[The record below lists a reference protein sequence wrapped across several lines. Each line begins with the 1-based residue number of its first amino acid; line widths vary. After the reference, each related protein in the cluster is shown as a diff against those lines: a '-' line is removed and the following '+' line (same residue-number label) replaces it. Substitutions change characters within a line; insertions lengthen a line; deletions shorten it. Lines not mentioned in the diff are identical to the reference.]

1 MPELRKIRESF
12 TKKVAQDIFD
22 ILTPSSAS
30 GRSISHEKGQASQVE
45 KDELESEIPF
55 FVDAKNR
62 SGLDEVASFNR
73 IPSDRAQDA
82 IVYFIEEILRLKE
95 LKSRVKVSEQKKKAT
110 STDSTRD
117 EDKEVYQKQ
126 YILTA
131 DANGILHRLTISHTF
146 LKIEERTFRPSA
158 TKTKKTKK
166 PVYQLCW
173 KPIRATK
180 MFGKFQ
186 IVPYPTETVMFNSRT
201 NTIDRIPFKDDSL
214 DKWTNAIEIGKSNL
228 IAMALDLRNTCY
240 LVLFDGQ
247 EPYQALL
254 ESDILKYFKV
264 ISDLIYNAT
273 KLDPFSFRKLGE
285 EIRIRQQAKPHKETR
300 QTESP
305 DDEYVDEDLDDEF
318 SVEIKGS
325 PFGESFIFTKAEF
338 LPSLIGDVL
347 SPVFK
352 IDIVDEKSVA
362 KMLFEIPKNAEEMS
376 ESKELFRHL
385 ADVALKNPLP
395 TLEDATKPFRSLWFL
410 NGSCNFEVNYQ
421 SAEDHF
427 EKEKTKIKRLSSNI
441 SVGSRTKHHTKS
453 FMLEN
458 QFVLHLK
465 FLEKNSVAFILGPA
479 SASAKLKALVS
490 SDISNLANDPNITTS
505 GLVFVG
511 MIGYGE
517 TTEEIDKNKLSFEL
531 VKVWCAEKEKDS
543 KGHIPRNVLHEYGA
557 MYFEFLCDF
566 AKLYAMPKQK
576 SYLYMDM
583 KIKESFDPKNSNLV
597 QADLKYLLDSI
608 IFVNPEQVIMGDS
621 YVFIRQLL
629 SLADMPTKTSN
640 SKNKSSLQQ
649 DGDILQPP
657 QAPQSPPSSNKATKP
672 KIVLNLK
679 TQPLLVESA
688 NAVNV
693 FDADTLEIND
703 NYPRGMDKDIP
714 LAKKGISEAELTRY
728 IQTKDYVR
736 SLAQLSM
743 SDIYQID
750 TNSLV
755 PIAVLWEGD
764 YIIIGNVLSALILQ
778 YLYAD
783 GDTYETELAEYHDE
797 IKDHQIPEHHLNLNL
812 KGYKKP
818 ILLQVLDLPD
828 LGDLTPEE
836 QQEILNPYL
845 KQLSKGIVPS
855 KVQQAKKITQPPS
868 PPT

>member
-1 MPELRKIRESF
+1 MVRWEDQMPELRKIREVF

-22 ILTPSSAS
+22 ILTPNSAS
-30 GRSISHEKGQASQVE
+30 GRSTSHEKEQPSQVE
-45 KDELESEIPF
+45 KDGSESGIPF
-55 FVDAKNR
+55 FVDSKNR
-62 SGLDEVASFNR
+62 SNLDEVASFNR

-82 IVYFIEEILRLKE
+82 IIYFIEEILRLKE
-95 LKSRVKVSEQKKKAT
+95 LKSNVKVSEQKKKAI
-110 STDSTRD
+110 STDPTRD

-131 DANGILHRLTISHTF
+131 DENGVLHRLTISHTF
-146 LKIEERTFRPSA
+146 LKIEERSFRPSA

-180 MFGKFQ
+180 VLGQFQ
-186 IVPYPTETVMFNSRT
+186 IVSYPTETVMFNNRT
-201 NTIDRIPFKDDSL
+201 NMVDRIPFKDDSL

-254 ESDILKYFKV
+254 ESDILKYFKI
-264 ISDLIYNAT
+264 ISDLIYNVT

-285 EIRIRQQAKPHKETR
+285 EIRIRQQSRPHIETR
-300 QTESP
+300 QTQR
-305 DDEYVDEDLDDEF
+305 DDNEYVDEDLESEF

-325 PFGESFIFTKAEF
+325 PFGESFIFTAAEF

-362 KMLFEIPKNAEEMS
+362 KLLFEVPKNAEETS
-376 ESKELFRHL
+376 EQKELFRYL

-395 TLEDATKPFRSLWFL
+395 TLENATKPFRSLWFL
-410 NGSCNFEVNYQ
+410 NGSCNFEINYQ
-421 SAEDHF
+421 STEEHF

-441 SVGSRTKHHTKS
+441 SVGSRTKPYTKS

-479 SASAKLKALVS
+479 SASATLKAFVNG
-490 SDISNLANDPNITTS
+490 DISNLANDPNITTS

-511 MIGYGE
+511 LISYGE
-517 TTEEIDKNKLSFEL
+517 SMGELNKNKLSLEL
-531 VKVWCAEKEKDS
+531 IKVWCAEKEKDS
-543 KGHIPRNVLHEYGA
+543 KGHILQNVLHEYGA

-566 AKLYAMPKQK
+566 AKLYAMPEQK

-597 QADLKYLLDSI
+597 QEDIKYLLDSV
-608 IFVNPEQVIMGDS
+608 IFVNPEQVMIGDS
-621 YVFIRQLL
+621 DMFIRQLL
-629 SLADMPTKTSN
+629 SVKDMPTKTSKSK
-640 SKNKSSLQQ
+640 SKNSSQQ
-649 DGDILQPP
+649 DESILQPP
-657 QAPQSPPSSNKATKP
+657 QAPKGSLVSNKATKP

-679 TQPLLVESA
+679 TQPTLVE
-688 NAVNV
+688 NVNVVNV
-693 FDADTLEIND
+693 FDADNLEIND
-703 NYPRGMDKDIP
+703 SYPRGMDKDIP
-714 LAKKGISEAELTRY
+714 LAKKGISETELTQY
-728 IQTKDYVR
+728 IESKGYVR

-755 PIAVLWEGD
+755 PIAVLWDGD

-778 YLYAD
+778 YLYAHE
-783 GDTYETELAEYHDE
+783 DTYDTDLAEYQDE
-797 IKDHQIPEHHLNLNL
+797 IREHQIPTHHLNLNI

-828 LGDLTPEE
+828 LGDLTPDD

-845 KQLSKGIVPS
+845 KQLPKGIVPT
-855 KVQQAKKITQPPS
+855 KATAKAKK
-868 PPT
+868 